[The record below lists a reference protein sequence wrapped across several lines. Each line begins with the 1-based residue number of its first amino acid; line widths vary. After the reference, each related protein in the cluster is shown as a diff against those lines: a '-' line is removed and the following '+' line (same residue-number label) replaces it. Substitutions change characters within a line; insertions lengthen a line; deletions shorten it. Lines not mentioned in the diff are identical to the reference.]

1 MFLLGESQGQGSLVG
16 CRLWGHTESD
26 SKVALMIMKTML
38 KIQVKDWKIV
48 INALWVYERSC
59 IAVDCLEDPICL

>member
-1 MFLLGESQGQGSLVG
+1 
-16 CRLWGHTESD
+16 
-26 SKVALMIMKTML
+26 MIMKTML